1 MKKITKM
8 ALGAMA
14 ISMGLFACT
23 PGTNTV
29 STQASEAMASM
40 EETTSVESMET
51 TAAGDLPTIGVI
63 QLMEHTSLNII
74 YNSFIEELEALGYGD
89 KIGANIDFKN
99 AQGDMANI
107 TSIVQTFEGSKP
119 DIVVAIT
126 TPVAQGAMSLAK
138 DTPVIFSAVTDPI
151 SAGVVTDLETTDKGM
166 TGTSDAIQVEKI
178 LDLALEIT
186 PDIKSLGYIYNPGE
200 DNSVSNLEKVKAY
213 LADKGIVLE
222 EASISTSADLQ
233 TAASA
238 LVEKVDAIFVAN
250 DNTVASAMPAL
261 MQVANAAKVPVYVG
275 ADSMVMDGGFATVGI
290 DYTDLG
296 KETARMVV
304 EVLNGKSVSEIPVK
318 VFKDD
323 LYIYIN
329 QKTLAELGIELPESI
344 TSDVKYVKIDE

>member
-1 MKKITKM
+1 MRRFTKM
-8 ALGAMA
+8 ALSAMA
-14 ISMGLFACT
+14 LSMGLFACT
-23 PGTNTV
+23 PSADTT
-29 STQASEAMASM
+29 STKASE
-40 EETTSVESMET
+40 
-51 TAAGDLPTIGVI
+51 TAAQESTVETSGETEAASTGELPNIGVI

-74 YNSFIEELEALGYGD
+74 YDSFIAELEALGYGD
-89 KIGANIDFKN
+89 KVGANIDFKN

-126 TPVAQGAMSLAK
+126 TPVAQGAMSLTK
-138 DTPVIFSAVTDPI
+138 DMPVVFSAVTDPI

-186 PDIKSLGYIYNPGE
+186 PDIKTVGYIYNPGE
-200 DNSVSNLEKVKAY
+200 DNSVSNLAKAKAY
-213 LADKGIVLE
+213 LTDKGIAFE
-222 EASISTSADLQ
+222 EASISTSSDLQ

-304 EVLNGKSVSEIPVK
+304 DILNGKSVSEIPVK

-323 LYIYIN
+323 LYIYVN
-329 QKTLAELGIELPESI
+329 QKTLAELGITLPESI
-344 TSDVKYVKIDE
+344 TSDAKYVKIDE